1 MVSMYGHLIEY
12 CFLSFVVIPMELIR
26 RFYCSLEPIM
36 LYCME
41 DMLGG
46 PKVFKVRTAVNLQ
59 VSLLFIEKY
68 N

>member
-1 MVSMYGHLIEY
+1 MNTILSTV
-12 CFLSFVVIPMELIR
+12 FLSFTITPMGFIR
-26 RFYCSLEPIM
+26 DFYCSLEPIM

-59 VSLLFIEKY
+59 VDLLFID
-68 N
+68 